1 MTGRGPRCIEGGGD
15 GIMRPHYGTSG
26 RPKLYLNVVLQVPN
40 GFIIIIIIITSVTN
54 DGK

>member
-1 MTGRGPRCIEGGGD
+1 MYRGRGD

-26 RPKLYLNVVLQVPN
+26 RPKLYLNMVLQVPN
-40 GFIIIIIIITSVTN
+40 GFIIIIITSVTN

>member
-1 MTGRGPRCIEGGGD
+1 VYRGRGD

-26 RPKLYLNVVLQVPN
+26 RPKLYLNVVLLQVPN
-40 GFIIIIIIITSVTN
+40 GFIIIIVIVIIIITSVTN

>member
-1 MTGRGPRCIEGGGD
+1 VYRGRGD
-15 GIMRPHYGTSG
+15 GIMRPRYGTSG

-40 GFIIIIIIITSVTN
+40 GFIIRIVIIIITSVTN